1 MAITIVQERK
11 KQRYLIAALAVI
23 IFIIL
28 LVVGKGFL
36 GKKTAV
42 LQPPQ
47 APVIYVLPKTE
58 IDWQVLD
65 DIRAQ
70 SLQLFEEIGALEGK
84 FGRENPFVPY

>member
-11 KQRYLIAALAVI
+11 KQKYLIAALAVI
-23 IFIIL
+23 VFVIL

-36 GKKTAV
+36 SRKTAV
-42 LQPPQ
+42 SQPPQ

-58 IDWQVLD
+58 IDWQILD

-70 SLQLFEEIGALEGK
+70 SSQLFEEISALEGK
-84 FGRENPFVPY
+84 FGRENPFIPY